1 MQQKGRIVMEGMGG
15 FLCPPTHPMLTKSVQ
30 TDLRRKPENRTC
42 MSLEYA
48 VDSPM
53 LDPATR
59 AAVRTVLKTWKRQ
72 KPALD
77 SPTVQEWILQVLG
90 YFRGC
95 FNFHP
100 ENETGWQAGNLTI
113 DSGVDPLENAD
124 FHAGVHLIRRYYPEY
139 QPTRDHFLQGYWG
152 SKPT

>member
-1 MQQKGRIVMEGMGG
+1 MQEKGRIILEGMGG

-30 TDLRRKPENRTC
+30 TDLHRKPENRTC

-59 AAVRTVLKTWKRQ
+59 AAARTVLAAWQ

-77 SPTVQEWILQVLG
+77 SPAVQEWILQALG

-95 FNFHP
+95 FNFNP
-100 ENETGWQAGNLTI
+100 EKETGWHAGNLTI
-113 DSGVDPLENAD
+113 DSALDPLEHAD

-139 QPTRDHFLQGYWG
+139 QPTAEQFQQAYWG
-152 SKPT
+152 KKP